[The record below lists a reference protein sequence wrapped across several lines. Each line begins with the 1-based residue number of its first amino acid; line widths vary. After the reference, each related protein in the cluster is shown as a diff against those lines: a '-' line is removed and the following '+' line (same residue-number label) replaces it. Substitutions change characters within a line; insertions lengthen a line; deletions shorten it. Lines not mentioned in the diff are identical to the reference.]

1 MRSKFELTFIGLT
14 VFITI
19 IFFVVIGSMFLI
31 PTFQGFV
38 DALFSEEMIF
48 AISLTLTTS
57 IVSAILV
64 MVCCIPM
71 AYTLSRYEFPLKG
84 FFNIIID
91 LPMAFPEIVIGIALL
106 MFLGSN
112 GIGSYLENAG
122 IELVFNSTGI
132 IIAQFFVALPYAVR
146 TLYSTFN
153 YIDPRYEFV
162 SRSLGY
168 SEIATFINVTL
179 PMSKNGLFAS
189 SIITLARCIGTFASV
204 LFVGGGILM
213 KTETLAVSMYLNL
226 STGDIDMAI
235 TAGILLVIISF
246 ITIAVMERYAKE
258 SKL

>member
-1 MRSKFELTFIGLT
+1 
-14 VFITI
+14 
-19 IFFVVIGSMFLI
+19 MFLI

-132 IIAQFFVALPYAVR
+132 IIAQFFCCTSLCSKDFILNFQ
-146 TLYSTFN
+146 LY
-153 YIDPRYEFV
+153 
-162 SRSLGY
+162 RSK
-168 SEIATFINVTL
+168 I
-179 PMSKNGLFAS
+179 
-189 SIITLARCIGTFASV
+189 
-204 LFVGGGILM
+204 
-213 KTETLAVSMYLNL
+213 
-226 STGDIDMAI
+226 
-235 TAGILLVIISF
+235 
-246 ITIAVMERYAKE
+246 
-258 SKL
+258 